1 MGRRNAR
8 RPLSFEKNVS
18 YYPQLMYNKYPQLM
32 YNKWRFL
39 ITL

>member
-8 RPLSFEKNVS
+8 RPLSFEKKTVS
-18 YYPQLMYNKYPQLM
+18 YYPQVM

>member
-8 RPLSFEKNVS
+8 RPLSFEKVS
-18 YYPQLMYNKYPQLM
+18 YYPQVM

-39 ITL
+39 IALA

>member
-1 MGRRNAR
+1 MDRRNAR
-8 RPLSFEKNVS
+8 RPLSFEKTVS
-18 YYPQLMYNKYPQLM
+18 YYPQLM